1 MIYILLL
8 LGLENNDLQNST
20 SQFGVFLTKNK
31 NDHNFI
37 G

>member
-20 SQFGVFLTKNK
+20 TQFGVFLPKNK
-31 NDHNFI
+31 NGHNLI